1 VLRCSVM
8 LGDGSAGPG
17 NGWGGLQDGV
27 GAGGP
32 VIVDFLVWRLEDG
45 LGQWLLGGARW
56 CRHQVAAARGG
67 TQWLIG
73 AQR

>member
-17 NGWGGLQDGV
+17 NGWGGLHDGV

-32 VIVDFLVWRLEDG
+32 VIVDLLVWWLEDG
-45 LGQWLLGGARW
+45 LGQWLLGGA
-56 CRHQVAAARGG
+56 
-67 TQWLIG
+67 
-73 AQR
+73 